1 MFNRF
6 APRAALLAG
15 AAALLLAAPA
25 AQAGALVPNKTT
37 DIKFTGFC
45 DGMHLVINEGTGVV
59 TGNSTGSCI
68 TPTPFVGTV
77 GGNAKLGAGVAVLEG
92 GLLYVI
98 DDSPQNFTLYGSGG
112 SVLINAGSYTV
123 GVAAA
128 GAAGPATNRA
138 TSGRH

>member
-6 APRAALLAG
+6 ATRAALLAG

-25 AQAGALVPNKTT
+25 AQAGALVPNRTT

-77 GGNAKLGAGVAVLEG
+77 GGNARLGAGVAVLEG

-112 SVLINAGSYTV
+112 SVLVTGSYTV

-128 GAAGPATNRA
+128 GVAGPATSKA
-138 TSGRH
+138 ASG